1 MVRVEDAVVARYE
14 SHGHKFEILVDPDS
28 TDRIKAGKIDAEND
42 LALMEI
48 YKDARKGDKAGEES
62 LLEVFKTTDVE
73 AIALEIVR
81 KGEVQLTTEQ
91 RRIMYDRK
99 KKQIIE
105 TISREA
111 INPQTN
117 TPHPPTRIAQAL
129 EDAKF
134 HVDPF
139 KSVSEQIEPALKAL
153 RPLIPI
159 RLEKTKLAVRLVGD
173 AYGRLYGDLVKTG
186 YIIKEEWGNDGS
198 WMGILEVPSG
208 LQSEVMDSITR
219 KAKDNAQIRILK
231 K

>member
-1 MVRVEDAVVARYE
+1 MVRVEDAIVARYE
-14 SHGHKFEILVDPDS
+14 SHGHKFEILIDPDAA
-28 TDRIKAGKIDAEND
+28 DRMRAGKIDPEND
-42 LALMEI
+42 LALIEV
-48 YKDARKGDKAGEES
+48 YKDARKGDKAGEDS
-62 LLEVFKTTDVE
+62 LLEVFKTTDVSE
-73 AIALEIVR
+73 IALEIVK
-81 KGEVQLTTEQ
+81 KGEVQLTTDQ
-91 RRIMYDRK
+91 RRAMYERK
-99 KKQIIE
+99 RKQIIE

-117 TPHPPTRIAQAL
+117 TPHPPARISQAL

-173 AYGRLYGDLVKTG
+173 AYGRIYGDLVKTG

-198 WMGILEVPSG
+198 WMGVLEVPSG
-208 LQSEVMDSITR
+208 LQSDVMDSITR